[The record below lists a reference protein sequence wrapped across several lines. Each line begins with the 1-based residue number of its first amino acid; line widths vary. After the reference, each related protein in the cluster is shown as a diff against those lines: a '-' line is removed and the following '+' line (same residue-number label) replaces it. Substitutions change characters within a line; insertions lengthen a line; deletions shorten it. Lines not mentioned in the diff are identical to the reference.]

1 MAQQLFDSGAA
12 EKANEKII
20 LNLENDQN
28 SKKGKDKKY
37 LIGKKRSA
45 KQLKEI
51 NDTSSKQSPIK
62 INI

>member
-1 MAQQLFDSGAA
+1 MNRLSFNMAQQLFDSGAA
-12 EKANEKII
+12 EKANEKIV

-28 SKKGKDKKY
+28 SKKGKDKKN

-51 NDTSSKQSPIK
+51 NDTSSK
-62 INI
+62 